1 MKTTKDYLRSLDYNR
16 KPETPEDVAEYLD
29 CMNADYRLLNAIH
42 DLPFICSDK
51 FAEHGFYTDVFDEY
65 KKIDD
70 EGNTI
75 FHPQYW
81 VTEHEGFWYLINN
94 EGYSYARYVIELKNY
109 SRPEE
114 KRITFIPHQMFT

>member
-1 MKTTKDYLRSLDYNR
+1 MKTTKDYLRSLDYIR
-16 KPETPEDVAEYLD
+16 KPHLPEDITTYLD
-29 CMNADYRLLNAIH
+29 CMKEDYAKLNAIH

-70 EGNTI
+70 EGTII

-94 EGYSYARYVIELKNY
+94 EGYNYARYVIELKNY
-109 SRPEE
+109 SRPEP
-114 KRITFIPHQMFT
+114 KRIKFIPNQISL